1 MFLRALLLALWGSFC
16 MIDGKA
22 FHLGFQKPLLAGTGA
37 ALICGDLTQG
47 IAIAAALELMWLGT
61 NNVGLYTPPDI
72 IAGSII
78 GVSIGVMAKGGIATG
93 IAVAMPSAILV
104 QQLNIVALTLNIGLA
119 HAADAVAERGEL
131 FSKKISLLH
140 WSGGLIMGLT
150 RFVPIFIVTLFGVP
164 VVNQILKFIPKNVLD
179 GLNVSSK
186 LVAAVGFAMLLRMLI
201 KKQSWV
207 FLLIGY
213 VFCAYIKVPT
223 LGIAMLG
230 IVVAYFY
237 DLMMT
242 ARSNQQTS
250 TVQVEETGTGAEELD
265 DDDAEDYDL

>member
-1 MFLRALLLALWGSFC
+1 MFLRALLLALWGGFC
-16 MIDGKA
+16 MLDGKA
-22 FHLGFQKPLLAGTGA
+22 WHFGFQKPLLAGTGA
-37 ALICGDLTQG
+37 AIICGDIKQG
-47 IAIAAALELMWLGT
+47 IMIAAALELMWLGT

-78 GVSIGVMAKGGIATG
+78 GVSIGVLAKGGIATG

-104 QQLNIVALTLNIGLA
+104 QQLNIVAQTINIGLA
-119 HAADAVAERGEL
+119 HEADAVAEKGDL
-131 FSKKISLLH
+131 FSKKIGILH
-140 WSGGLIMGLT
+140 WSGGLIMALT

-164 VVNQILKFIPKNVLD
+164 VVNKILAFIPKNVLN

-186 LVAAVGFAMLLRMLI
+186 LVAAVGFAMLLRMLL
-201 KKQSWV
+201 KKRSWV

-230 IVVAYFY
+230 IAIAYFY
-237 DLMMT
+237 DMIISSKQNDK
-242 ARSNQQTS
+242 APS
-250 TVQVEETGTGAEELD
+250 TVTANATPSENSNE
-265 DDDAEDYDL
+265 EDYDL